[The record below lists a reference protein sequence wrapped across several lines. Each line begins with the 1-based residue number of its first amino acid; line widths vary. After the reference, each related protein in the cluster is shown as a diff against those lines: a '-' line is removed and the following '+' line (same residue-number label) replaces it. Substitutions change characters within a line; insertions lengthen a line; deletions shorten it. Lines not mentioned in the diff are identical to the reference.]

1 LVVALSGGRNRDM
14 RGMLPFLKTK
24 RKIAAAFSLLFFYG
38 KRLRNDICFIL
49 NASSRPFPSPGRGN
63 QNQYKQ
69 PPYTLVVTLSGG
81 RNRDMRGCCHFQR
94 QTGRLPQPFF
104 FYFFRG
110 NPDSYRDAMTSVLF

>member
-24 RKIAAAFSLLFFYG
+24 RKIAAAFFLLFFYG

-49 NASSRPFPSPGRGN
+49 NASSRPLPSPGWGN
-63 QNQYKQ
+63 QGQYKQ

-81 RNRDMRGCCHFQR
+81 HNRDMRGM
-94 QTGRLPQPFF
+94 LPFLKTNRKIATAFTLLF
-104 FYFFRG
+104 FYGKSR
-110 NPDSYRDAMTSVLF
+110 